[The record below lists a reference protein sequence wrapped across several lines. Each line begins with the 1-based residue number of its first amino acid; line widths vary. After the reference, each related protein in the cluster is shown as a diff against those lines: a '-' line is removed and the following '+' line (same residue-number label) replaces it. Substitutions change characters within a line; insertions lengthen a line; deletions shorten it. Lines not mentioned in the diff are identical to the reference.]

1 MSCGCVPV
9 SSEAD
14 GSTETQTVS
23 EQSAVSRWLCMTCE
37 VCRLTRVV
45 CYSCA
50 FCKIFVCFELLTW
63 HSPML
68 QYTHSLETR
77 AVGAPGGWLAVVRDP
92 ATLDSGHTSHDRY
105 ALHRRGSRVGAIH
118 GQVRT
123 SCDHVRTSSF
133 ITRTSHHDRSHF
145 VGPCLPRLLGHQCGA
160 CVRGSRRGSSR
171 RHCVCETRADPL
183 RWSALARGIVFC
195 LPGGKKKD
203 SCPALIGFQPGGPP
217 PPTPPLVP
225 LPAECGAP
233 EAAPTPMPPTPRPPA
248 ISGARPS
255 SPAIISKFSEVSLSG
270 TLLPVRRGSCTTLCD
285 ARRSQCR

>member
-1 MSCGCVPV
+1 
-9 SSEAD
+9 
-14 GSTETQTVS
+14 
-23 EQSAVSRWLCMTCE
+23 
-37 VCRLTRVV
+37 
-45 CYSCA
+45 
-50 FCKIFVCFELLTW
+50 
-63 HSPML
+63 ML

-92 ATLDSGHTSHDRY
+92 ATLDSGHTIDTPFTVAARASAPSMVKFERP
-105 ALHRRGSRVGAIH
+105 AIIKPY
-118 GQVRT
+118 
-123 SCDHVRTSSF
+123 VRTSSF

-183 RWSALARGIVFC
+183 RWSALARGIIFC

-248 ISGARPS
+248 TSGARPS